1 VYGSRLRLQQ
11 SMFFRKKYSTVT
23 LTLSEAKGRGLGDSS
38 PVAQNDVIEIEG
50 CLVESRIARLTTSLR
65 AKRSNLIAGVIFLLL
80 VIPLIAGCA
89 PQKERLTVY
98 HAGSLAVPF
107 SELKAEFESI
117 HLNVE
122 VLCESGGSAKMI
134 NKAIVVVQAGEAP
147 PDIIASAD
155 YKLIPDRLYEGGY
168 ADWYIAF
175 ARNSMVLC
183 YRDNAPGSDEILNR
197 TRTWYDVLRNDSV
210 SYGHSN
216 PDGDPC
222 GYRTLMVTQLAQKY
236 YYDNVTEFGLTP
248 DTNADG
254 LYDAL
259 IPGSEHDRGRVG
271 GFNNT
276 ARPGGSEEVVRSK
289 SVELIASLQ
298 SGDLDYAFEYRSVAA
313 QHGLNFIELDEAI
326 NLSNVTYEDFYQG
339 ASVQI
344 MKEPGPPP
352 TYKTESGEPIVY
364 GITILKNAE
373 NNDLAVE
380 FVAFLLSEQGQDVME
395 SNGQPFT
402 EPLLCDYPGNLP
414 VPIKEVL

>member
-1 VYGSRLRLQQ
+1 
-11 SMFFRKKYSTVT
+11 MFFRKKYSTVT

-117 HLNVE
+117 HPNVE

-210 SYGHSN
+210 SYGHSK

-222 GYRTLMVTQLAQKY
+222 GYRTLMVIQLTQKY
-236 YYDNVTEFGLTP
+236 YYDEAAQLGLVP
-248 DTNADG
+248 DGDADG

-259 IPGSEHDRGRVG
+259 IPGSDHERGRIG
-271 GFNNT
+271 GINET
-276 ARPGGSEEVVRSK
+276 RRPSGSVEVVKSK

-313 QHGLNFIELDEAI
+313 QHGLNFIELDDAI
-326 NLSNVTYEDFYQG
+326 NLCQQGEISGTNITYEEFYKG

-380 FVAFLLSEQGQDVME
+380 FLTFLLSQGGQSVME
-395 SNGQPFT
+395 ANGQPFT
-402 EPLLCDYPGNLP
+402 EPLLCDYPENLP

>member
-1 VYGSRLRLQQ
+1 MKGKMRGS
-11 SMFFRKKYSTVT
+11 M
-23 LTLSEAKGRGLGDSS
+23 
-38 PVAQNDVIEIEG
+38 
-50 CLVESRIARLTTSLR
+50 SLR

-80 VIPLIAGCA
+80 VIPLVAGCT
-89 PQKERLTVY
+89 PQKEGLTIY

-107 SELKAEFESI
+107 GELKAEFEDTHS
-117 HLNVE
+117 NVE

-183 YRDNAPGSDEILNR
+183 YRDNAPGSEAIVND
-197 TRTWYDVLRNDSV
+197 TRTWYDVLRNAPV

-216 PDGDPC
+216 PDDDPC
-222 GYRTLMVTQLAQKY
+222 GYRTLMVIQLAQRY
-236 YYDNVTEFGLTP
+236 YYDNATGFGLTP
-248 DTNADG
+248 DPNADG

-313 QHGLNFIELDEAI
+313 QHGLNFIELDDAI
-326 NLSNVTYEDFYQG
+326 NLCQQGEISGTNITYEEFYKE
-339 ASVQI
+339 ASVEI

-364 GITILKNAE
+364 GITILKNAQ
-373 NNDLAVE
+373 NKDLAVE

-395 SNGQPFT
+395 SNGQPFI

-414 VPIKEVL
+414 AELKEVL

>member
-1 VYGSRLRLQQ
+1 
-11 SMFFRKKYSTVT
+11 MFFRKKYSTVT
-23 LTLSEAKGRGLGDSS
+23 LTLSEAKERGLGDSS

-50 CLVESRIARLTTSLR
+50 CLVESGIARLTTSLR
-65 AKRSNLIAGVIFLLL
+65 AKRSNIIAGVIFLFL

-89 PQKERLTVY
+89 PQKERLTIY

-107 SELKAEFESI
+107 SELKTEFEST
-117 HLNVE
+117 HPNVE

-134 NKAIVVVQAGEAP
+134 NKAIFVVQAGEAP

-175 ARNSMVLC
+175 ARNEMALC
-183 YRDNAPGSDEILNR
+183 YRDNAPGSDEILNG
-197 TRTWYDVLRNDSV
+197 TRTWYDVLRNGPV
-210 SYGHSN
+210 SYGHGN
-216 PDGDPC
+216 PDDDPC
-222 GYRTLMVTQLAQKY
+222 GYRTLMVIQLTQKY
-236 YYDNVTEFGLTP
+236 YYDNATQFGLTP
-248 DTNADG
+248 APDADG

-259 IPGSEHDRGRVG
+259 IPGSEHDRARTDGVNETR
-271 GFNNT
+271 
-276 ARPGGSEEVVRSK
+276 RPGGSKEVVKSK
-289 SVELIASLQ
+289 AEDLIAAIQ

-313 QHGLNFIELDEAI
+313 QHELNFIELAEAI

-344 MKEPGPPP
+344 MKEPGPPL

-402 EPLLCDYPGNLP
+402 EPLLCDYPENLP
-414 VPIKEVL
+414 VVLKGAS

>member
-1 VYGSRLRLQQ
+1 
-11 SMFFRKKYSTVT
+11 
-23 LTLSEAKGRGLGDSS
+23 
-38 PVAQNDVIEIEG
+38 
-50 CLVESRIARLTTSLR
+50 
-65 AKRSNLIAGVIFLLL
+65 
-80 VIPLIAGCA
+80 
-89 PQKERLTVY
+89 
-98 HAGSLAVPF
+98 
-107 SELKAEFESI
+107 
-117 HLNVE
+117 
-122 VLCESGGSAKMI
+122 MI

-183 YRDNAPGSDEILNR
+183 YRDNAVGSDEILNH

-210 SYGHSN
+210 SYGHSS

-222 GYRTLMVTQLAQKY
+222 GYRTLMVIQLAQKY
-236 YYDNVTEFGLTP
+236 YYDEAAELGLVA
-248 DTNADG
+248 DGDADG

-259 IPGSEHDRGRVG
+259 IPGSDHEKGRIG
-271 GFNNT
+271 GT
-276 ARPGGSEEVVRSK
+276 SESRASGSVEVVKSK

-298 SGDLDYAFEYRSVAA
+298 SGDLDYAFEYRSVAV
-313 QHGLNFIELDEAI
+313 QHNLTFIELDEVI
-326 NLSNVTYEDFYQG
+326 NLSNVTYEDFYKK

-380 FVAFLLSEQGQDVME
+380 FVAFLLSEQGQDMME
-395 SNGQPFT
+395 SNGQPFI

-414 VPIKEVL
+414 AELKEVL